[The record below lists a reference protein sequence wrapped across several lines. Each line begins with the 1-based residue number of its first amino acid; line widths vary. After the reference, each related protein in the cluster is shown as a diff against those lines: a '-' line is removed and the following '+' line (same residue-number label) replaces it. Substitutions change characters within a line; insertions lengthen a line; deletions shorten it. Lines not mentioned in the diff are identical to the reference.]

1 MTAVYGNGNIIGP
14 RNDIIFKPGF
24 GPQSRTIMA
33 RRGLFDAAH
42 QFCEAFANNSDTIF
56 SHFSTKHEVS
66 AIEYGEQALAPFL
79 GRTFVGISQIKD
91 YFALISSL
99 LSVKHVKFS
108 EYVVD
113 PEAMKVS
120 VKGRGTFTWLDTNQS
135 WDETFTYTLD
145 FDEDS
150 KIVRYQVW
158 ADSGAVYLARIG
170 KLDLVKEKG
179 ELPTAKDDIY
189 HLLSAFLGE

>member
-1 MTAVYGNGNIIGP
+1 MTSYSSPAS
-14 RNDIIFKPGF
+14 DLHSK
-24 GPQSRTIMA
+24 TIMA
-33 RRGLFDAAH
+33 RRRGIFDTAH
-42 QFCEAFANNSDTIF
+42 QFCEAFANNDPDSIF
-56 SHFSTKHEVS
+56 LHFSTKHQVS

-91 YFALISSL
+91 YFELISSL
-99 LSVKHVKFS
+99 LSVKHVEFS

-113 PEAMKVS
+113 AEAMKVS

-135 WDETFTYTLD
+135 WDETFTYMLD

-158 ADSGAVYLARIG
+158 ADSGAAYLARIG
-170 KLDLVKEKG
+170 KLDLVREKG
-179 ELPTAKDDIY
+179 ELLMTKDDIH
-189 HLLSAFLGE
+189 HLGSAFLGE

>member
-1 MTAVYGNGNIIGP
+1 MTSYSSPAQN
-14 RNDIIFKPGF
+14 
-24 GPQSRTIMA
+24 RTIMA
-33 RRGLFDAAH
+33 PRRGLFDTAH
-42 QFCEAFANNSDTIF
+42 HFCEAFSNNDSDTIF

-158 ADSGAVYLARIG
+158 ADSGAAYLARIG
-170 KLDLVKEKG
+170 KLDQVKERGK
-179 ELPTAKDDIY
+179 LPQRRDVH
-189 HLLSAFLGE
+189 HLSSASLGE